1 MPMPCRIFQL
11 PTPFRDPLRQRMF
24 APIKSLLERWLL
36 FHQLD
41 ELYREAL
48 AATGT
53 DGHAFFEA
61 VLAALNVRYHVLES
75 DVARLPATGPVVVV
89 ANHPFG
95 GIEGLILTSLLR
107 SVRPDA
113 KVMANYL
120 LGCIPEAH
128 DYFIFID
135 PFERPD
141 SPQSNLRS
149 LRMTLRFLA
158 QGGAVGIFPAGE
170 VAHWQAGRRIVTDPA
185 WKPTVARLVRASG
198 ATVVPVYF
206 DGRNGALF
214 QMAGFVHPRLRT
226 AMLPYEFLNKRNRE
240 IAVRIGHPIP
250 WSKLKTLDEEAMTEH
265 LRQRTYFLA
274 SRTESASRLPRALA
288 APLRFPRGFPKLPI
302 SPFQPLQRMP
312 AALASPRPTAL
323 LEAEI
328 AALPATVCL
337 VKQGALTV
345 WCASAEQIPHVLH
358 EIGRLREITFR
369 AAGEGTGKDLDV
381 DSFDAYYQHLFIWNQ
396 ERREVVGGYRF
407 GRTDDILARFGKR
420 GLYTYTLFAYRTAFL
435 QSIGPALE
443 LGRSFVRPEY
453 QKNYA
458 PLMLLWKGIGRYVAQ
473 HPRYRVLFGPVS
485 ITNEYR
491 AASRRLIVEFLKAN
505 SFQPQLARFV
515 RPRMPFESRT
525 LTLAQTLLGLR
536 SSTISATDIEEV
548 SALIAD
554 IEPDAKG
561 VPVLLRQYLKL
572 GGKVL
577 AFNLDPDFGDAL
589 DGLIMVDLLDS
600 DIRTLERYMGSA
612 EAAAF
617 RAYHAKTLMQ
627 SQMRAS

>member
-1 MPMPCRIFQL
+1 
-11 PTPFRDPLRQRMF
+11 MF

-48 AATGT
+48 AATSS

-75 DVARLPATGPVVVV
+75 DVARLPTSGPVVVV

-95 GIEGLILTSLLR
+95 GIEGIILTSLLR

-120 LGCIPEAH
+120 LKCIPEAQ
-128 DYFIFID
+128 DYFIFVD
-135 PFERPD
+135 PFERPN
-141 SPQSNLRS
+141 SPHANLRP
-149 LRMTLRFLA
+149 LRQALRFLA
-158 QGGAVGIFPAGE
+158 QGGAIGMFPAGE
-170 VAHWQAGRRIVTDPA
+170 VAHWQAGKRVVTDPA
-185 WKPTVARLVRASG
+185 WKTTVARLVRASE

-206 DGRNGALF
+206 AGRNGALF
-214 QMAGFVHPRLRT
+214 QVAGFVHPRLRT

-240 IAVRIGHPIP
+240 LEVRIGHPIP
-250 WSKLKTLDEEAMTEH
+250 WAKLKTLDDETLTEH
-265 LRQRTYFLA
+265 LRQRTYLLA
-274 SRTESASRLPRALA
+274 SRTEPASRLPRALV
-288 APLRFPRGFPKLPI
+288 APLRLPKLPGLA
-302 SPFQPLQRMP
+302 FQRSQRTP
-312 AALASPRPTAL
+312 APIAPPRAVELLA
-323 LEAEI
+323 AEI
-328 AALPATVCL
+328 KALPETACL
-337 VKQGALTV
+337 VKQGELSV
-345 WCASAEQIPHVLH
+345 WCASAEQIPHLLH

-369 AAGEGTGKDLDV
+369 AAGEGTGKALDI
-381 DSFDAYYQHLFIWNQ
+381 DSFDAYYQHLFVWNQ
-396 ERREVVGGYRF
+396 ERQEIVGGYRF
-407 GRTDDILARFGKR
+407 GQTDEILARFGKR
-420 GLYTYTLFAYRTAFL
+420 GLYTHTLFAYRTAFL
-435 QSIGPALE
+435 RSIGPALE

-453 QKNYA
+453 QKSYA
-458 PLMLLWKGIGRYVAQ
+458 PLMLLWKGIGRYIAQ

-505 SFQPQLARFV
+505 SFQPQLARLV

-525 LTLAQTLLGLR
+525 LAIAQTLLGLKL
-536 SSTISATDIEEV
+536 SPIPAADIEEV
-548 SALIAD
+548 SAFVAD

-577 AFNLDPDFGDAL
+577 AFNIDPDFGDAL

-600 DIRTLERYMGSA
+600 DPRTLERYMGRA

-617 RAYHAKTLMQ
+617 LDYHAKALTQ
-627 SQMRAS
+627 RRIAG

>member
-1 MPMPCRIFQL
+1 MSGRIFQL

-48 AATGT
+48 AATGS

-75 DVARLPATGPVVVV
+75 DVARLPATGPVIVV

-95 GIEGLILTSLLR
+95 GIEGIILTSLLR

-113 KVMANYL
+113 RVMANYL

-128 DYFIFID
+128 DYFILVD
-135 PFERPD
+135 PFERPN
-141 SPQSNLRS
+141 SPQANLRP
-149 LRMTLRFLA
+149 LRAALRFLA
-158 QGGAVGIFPAGE
+158 QGGAIGMFPAGE
-170 VAHWQAGRRIVTDPA
+170 VAHWQAGKRIVTDPA
-185 WKPTVARLVRASG
+185 WKPTLARLVRASE

-240 IAVRIGHPIP
+240 IEVRIGHPIP
-250 WSKLKTLDEEAMTEH
+250 WAKLKSLDDETLTGQ
-265 LRQRTYFLA
+265 LRQRTYLLA
-274 SRTESASRLPRALA
+274 SRTEPVSRLPRALA
-288 APLRFPRGFPKLPI
+288 APLRFPKNFPKLPMP
-302 SPFQPLQRMP
+302 SFQRPQSVP
-312 AALASPRPTAL
+312 ADIALPRAAAL

-328 AALPATVCL
+328 NALPETACL
-337 VKQGALTV
+337 VRQGELTV
-345 WCASAEQIPHVLH
+345 WCASAEHIPHVLH

-369 AAGEGTGKDLDV
+369 AAGEGTGKALDV

-396 ERREVVGGYRF
+396 ERQEVVGGYRF
-407 GRTDDILARFGKR
+407 GRTDEILARFGKR

-435 QSIGPALE
+435 RSIGPALE

-453 QKNYA
+453 QKSYA
-458 PLMLLWKGIGRYVAQ
+458 PLMLLWKGIGRYVVQ

-491 AASRRLIVEFLKAN
+491 TASRRLMVEFLKAN
-505 SFQPQLARFV
+505 SFQPRLARLV
-515 RPRMPFESRT
+515 RPRTPFESRP
-525 LTLAQTLLGLR
+525 LAMAQTLLGLK
-536 SSTISATDIEEV
+536 SATISAADIEEV
-548 SALIAD
+548 SAFVAD

-577 AFNLDPDFGDAL
+577 AFNIDPDFGDAL

-600 DIRTLERYMGSA
+600 DLRTLERYMGRT

-617 RAYHAKTLMQ
+617 RAYHAEVLSCPKT
-627 SQMRAS
+627 RAS

>member
-1 MPMPCRIFQL
+1 MSGRIFQL

-24 APIKSLLERWLL
+24 APLKSLLERWLL

-48 AATGT
+48 AVAHS

-95 GIEGLILTSLLR
+95 GIEGIILISLLR

-113 KVMANYL
+113 RVMANYL

-128 DYFIFID
+128 DYFIFVD
-135 PFERPD
+135 PFERPN
-141 SPQSNLRS
+141 SPQANLRS
-149 LRMTLRFLA
+149 LRTTLRFLA
-158 QGGAVGIFPAGE
+158 QGGAVGLFPAGE
-170 VAHWQAGRRIVTDPA
+170 VAHWQAGKRIVTDPA
-185 WKPTVARLVRASG
+185 WKSTVARLVRASE

-240 IAVRIGHPIP
+240 IEVRIGHPIP
-250 WSKLKTLDEEAMTEH
+250 WAKLKTFDDDTLTEH
-265 LRQRTYFLA
+265 LRQRTYLLA
-274 SRTESASRLPRALA
+274 SRTEPASRLPWALT
-288 APLRFPRGFPKLPI
+288 APLRLPKGFPKLP
-302 SPFQPLQRMP
+302 MP
-312 AALASPRPTAL
+312 SRAHRTPAPIAFPHAAAL

-328 AALPATVCL
+328 KALPETACL

-345 WCASAEQIPHVLH
+345 WCAGAEQIPHLLH

-369 AAGEGTGKDLDV
+369 AAGEGTGKALDV

-396 ERREVVGGYRF
+396 EQREIIGGYRF
-407 GRTDDILARFGKR
+407 GRTDEILARFGKR

-435 QSIGPALE
+435 RSIGPALE
-443 LGRSFVRPEY
+443 LGRSFVRPEH
-453 QKNYA
+453 QKSYA
-458 PLMLLWKGIGRYVAQ
+458 PLMLLWKGIGRYIAQ
-473 HPRYRVLFGPVS
+473 HPQYRVLFGPVS

-491 AASRRLIVEFLKAN
+491 TASRRLMVEFLKAN

-515 RPRMPFESRT
+515 RPRIPFESRT
-525 LTLAQTLLGLR
+525 LSMAQTLLGLK
-536 SSTISATDIEEV
+536 SSTISAADIEEV
-548 SALIAD
+548 SAFVAD

-600 DIRTLERYMGSA
+600 DVRTLERYMGRTEA
-612 EAAAF
+612 EAF
-617 RAYHAKTLMQ
+617 RAYHAAALARMGA
-627 SQMRAS
+627 SRMRAS